1 MNEFPFKVG
10 DRVRRQEWVADDF
23 TTVTAIGRRQILG
36 IAAKSE
42 PEDEYVYSKAP
53 PWQLYIE
60 PVKQHRWETVTE
72 WRAPKAGETYLEYGQ
87 SPLSVD
93 AKYIVAFGDWASN
106 LCRNVIVSCHE
117 VTE

>member
-1 MNEFPFKVG
+1 MIDFLLKVG
-10 DRVRRQEWVADDF
+10 DKIRLPRWDDGIF
-23 TTVTAIGRRQILG
+23 ITVTAIGRSSLFG
-36 IAAKSE
+36 ISGVSE
-42 PEDEYVYSKAP
+42 FEASYPLAGH
-53 PWQLYIE
+53 WRLYIE
-60 PVKQHRWETVTE
+60 SVKQHRWETVTE

-106 LCRNVIVSCHE
+106 LCRNVIVSCRE